1 MVSNFL
7 GDVGSPHA
15 ASAIISAS
23 ELIAREGVNL
33 QKGMNFRDTGP
44 LLSVFLVLPR
54 EGGYTDEWNE
64 EAGVYVYE
72 GHDST
77 TVESGKSVDQLMMY
91 ESGKLTDNGKFYK
104 AANAFKD
111 GIRKERPSVERG
123 STEASGPNV
132 PLQVQVYEKLDAGVW
147 YDKGIFNLIDAK
159 HIAKDG
165 GKVFKFYLTLADAE
179 FYAADDPDRRE
190 RMLSSATKLA
200 VWERD
205 RGRCAVCETQSGLR
219 FISVS
224 GGGMQLRCAL
234 HGGKT
239 GGGLLG

>member
-1 MVSNFL
+1 MISNFL

-44 LLSVFLVLPR
+44 MLSVFLVLPR
-54 EGGYTDEWNE
+54 EGGYTDEWHE
-64 EAGVYVYE
+64 DTQTYVYE

-77 TVESGKSVDQLMMY
+77 TVESGKSVDQLTMY
-91 ESGKLTDNGKFYK
+91 ESGKLTDNGKFVK

-111 GIRKERPSVERG
+111 GVRKD
-123 STEASGPNV
+123 

-147 YDKGIFNLIDAK
+147 YDKGIFDLVDAK
-159 HIAKDG
+159 PVTEEG
-165 GKVFKFYLTLADAE
+165 RKVFKFYLTLADAE
-179 FYAADDPDRRE
+179 LYAVDDPDRQE
-190 RMLSSATKLA
+190 RMLSAETKLA
-200 VWERD
+200 VWQRD
-205 RGRCAVCETQSGLR
+205 KGRCAACETQGGLR

-224 GGGMQLRCAL
+224 GEGMQLRCEL
-234 HGGKT
+234 HGGRT
-239 GGGLLG
+239 RGGLLG